1 MKTFEPSVNPLQHI
15 KKEVPYSPQL
25 VETADLM
32 VDNTVKAVNEGQ
44 LGTIE
49 AAGQIS
55 LAVLLKATAEGKMS
69 LKQAFPFLKGIA
81 EKKTPNPVTHIESHQ
96 TVDMR
101 AMIGIAIEQN
111 PNALE
116 KVVKEALVAR
126 EQVKQRLGTTDN
138 MLELTPRIAPT
149 LESANSYLPDLPE
162 ELLPDNNEAT
172 YITAE
177 TQELETFTITQSS
190 WQPGLAP
197 EEITKL
203 HERDS
208 GGSRNI

>member
-138 MLELTPRIAPT
+138 MLELTPRIASPT
-149 LESANSYLPDLPE
+149 LEPEQHLLPD
-162 ELLPDNNEAT
+162 DNNEAT

-177 TQELETFTITQSS
+177 TQELETFTSANSYLPTS

>member
-138 MLELTPRIAPT
+138 MLELKPRIAPT
-149 LESANSYLPDLPE
+149 LEPE
-162 ELLPDNNEAT
+162 ELLPDNNNEAMHVNP
-172 YITAE
+172 E